1 LDGAISQGRQGGR
14 RLRVVVNGVHAK
26 SGGGVTYLR
35 NILPKL
41 SERDDLELHLFLHED
56 QYQLFYPMPDRIQ
69 VTLFKYRE
77 GFLPSVLWEQICLPI
92 ATWGMGADVVFS
104 PANYGPLFAR
114 NHVIL
119 LRNAT
124 SVIQLTNRL
133 RPMVYWLLL
142 SAATLASLVTAR
154 KAVAVSKYAE
164 SILTFRLK
172 WLFQRKLHVV
182 YHGAKWPEDPLEDPP
197 EDLPRNMSTN
207 LLAVSD
213 IYIQKNYHTLLKSI
227 SILRE
232 KYPDVRLTIVGAE
245 IDTWYAHELRS
256 MIQDLEI
263 SDNVF
268 FVGHVDPDRLQ
279 KLYAE
284 CGIFVFPSIVET
296 FGNPLLEAMAAGAA
310 IASSN
315 SAAMPEVIGDA
326 GLLFQPHDAAEMAEK
341 IGLLIE
347 DRQLRIDLGKKA
359 KVRSR
364 LFDLSKTAEQTLSV
378 LDAAAGTVLPVRRT
392 VV

>member
-1 LDGAISQGRQGGR
+1 
-14 RLRVVVNGVHAK
+14 VNGVHAK

-35 NILPKL
+35 NILPEL
-41 SERDDLELHLFLHED
+41 SERDCVELHLFLHED
-56 QYQLFYPMPDRIQ
+56 QYQLFYPLPDRVQ
-69 VTLFKYRE
+69 VTLFKYQT

-92 ATWGMGADVVFS
+92 AAWGMGADVVFS

-124 SVIQLTNRL
+124 SVIRLTNRL
-133 RPMVYWLLL
+133 RPMAYWLLL
-142 SAATLASLVTAR
+142 SAATFASLITAR

-164 SILTFRLK
+164 SILTFRLN
-172 WLFQRKLHVV
+172 WLFHRKLHVV
-182 YHGAKWPEDPLEDPP
+182 YHGAKWPEDPPEDPP
-197 EDLPRNMSTN
+197 RNTSTN

-227 SILRE
+227 GVLRQ
-232 KYPDVRLTIVGAE
+232 KYPNVRLTIVGAE
-245 IDTWYAHELRS
+245 IDTRYAHELRL
-256 MIQDLEI
+256 MIRDLKL

-268 FVGHVDPDRLQ
+268 FLGHVDPVRLQ

-284 CGIFVFPSIVET
+284 CGVFVFPSIVET

-315 SAAMPEVIGDA
+315 TAAMPEVIGDT
-326 GLLFQPHDAAEMAEK
+326 GLLFQPHDPVEMAEK
-341 IGLLIE
+341 IGRLIE

-364 LFDLSKTAEQTLSV
+364 MFDLRTTAEKTLAV
-378 LDAAAGTVLPVRRT
+378 LAAAAGNVLPVRRR

>member
-1 LDGAISQGRQGGR
+1 MDSAISQGRHTGR
-14 RLRVVVNGVHAK
+14 KLRVIVNGVHAK

-35 NILPKL
+35 NILPEL
-41 SERDDLELHLFLHED
+41 SQRDQLELHLFLHED
-56 QYQLFYPMPDRIQ
+56 QFQLFYPVPDRVQ
-69 VTLFKYRE
+69 VTLFKYRT
-77 GFLPSVLWEQICLPI
+77 GFLASVLWEQICLPI
-92 ATWGMGADVVFS
+92 AAWGMGADVVFS

-124 SVIQLTNRL
+124 SVIRLTNRL
-133 RPMVYWLLL
+133 RPMAYWLLL
-142 SAATLASLVTAR
+142 SAATFASLLTAR

-172 WLFQRKLHVV
+172 WLFQRKLNVV
-182 YHGAKWPEDPLEDPP
+182 YHGANWPEDPP
-197 EDLPRNMSTN
+197 EDLPRNTSTN

-227 SILRE
+227 SILRG

-245 IDTWYAHELRS
+245 IDTRYADELRS
-256 MIQDLEI
+256 MIRDLKI

-268 FVGHVDPDRLQ
+268 FLGHVDPDRLQ

-284 CGIFVFPSIVET
+284 CGVFVFPSVVET

-315 SAAMPEVIGDA
+315 TAAMPEVIGDT
-326 GLLFQPHDAAEMAEK
+326 GLLFQPYDAGEMAEK
-341 IGLLIE
+341 ISLLIE
-347 DRQLRIDLGKKA
+347 DQQLCIDLGKKA
-359 KVRSR
+359 KARSR
-364 LFDLSKTAEQTLSV
+364 MFDLRTTAKQTLVV
-378 LDAAAGTVLPVRRT
+378 LAAAAGTVLPVRRR